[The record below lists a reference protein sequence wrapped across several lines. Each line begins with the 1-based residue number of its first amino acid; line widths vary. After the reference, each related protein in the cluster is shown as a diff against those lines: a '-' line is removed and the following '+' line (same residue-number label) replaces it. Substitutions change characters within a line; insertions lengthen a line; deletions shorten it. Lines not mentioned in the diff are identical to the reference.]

1 MNVHSQMGRQTKCQ
15 AARRIFHCGARGLAL
30 PVAEGVAQAAGKGV
44 AQGSG
49 RRSMSR

>member
-1 MNVHSQMGRQTKCQ
+1 MNVHSQMGRWMKCQ

-30 PVAEGVAQAAGKGV
+30 PVVEGVAQAAGTGG
-44 AQGSG
+44 AQGCG